1 MAFFTNLFQFY
12 GRCDS
17 DKAPKLGHL
26 RGLTGN
32 ANVAKYNTYYCFSLL
47 LPKNHKMINL
57 MILMNLMNLL
67 PVIPKTFTRF
77 GSIFISVV

>member
-1 MAFFTNLFQFY
+1 MDALMQLHEIKVAFFTSLFQFY

-32 ANVAKYNTYYCFSLL
+32 AKYNTYYCFSLL

-57 MILMNLMNLL
+57 VLSDSEGEI
-67 PVIPKTFTRF
+67 
-77 GSIFISVV
+77 